1 MIVKLTQAVSDSRR
15 LTVLGPDEFKYRNG
29 DRRMIVLL
37 SYCVADR
44 SVAIHLSSI
53 SKWLPTYEH
62 PMVSEQE
69 GHQIANAIAQAF
81 IRRGRSATLGQIDIN
96 AIPRLSQVA

>member
-1 MIVKLTQAVSDSRR
+1 
-15 LTVLGPDEFKYRNG
+15 
-29 DRRMIVLL
+29 
-37 SYCVADR
+37 
-44 SVAIHLSSI
+44 
-53 SKWLPTYEH
+53 
-62 PMVSEQE
+62 MVSEQE